1 MKRGLL
7 WMMLMTLALVMA
19 SGAALSATKQFC
31 PNRSDGSCYGTKKAD
46 AMIGRPAGND
56 EMYGRGGDDLMRGY
70 DGDDYLQ
77 GDGGKDKL
85 YGGGRND
92 ILWGGGGTRAN
103 PNDRRND
110 VVHGGDGEDYIYS
123 GFAEGGVDRV
133 FGDDGNDIV
142 EAQRAYGFPRTT
154 DIVNCGG
161 GRDDT
166 VYFDRGVDEV
176 KNCERK
182 VPR

>member
-1 MKRGLL
+1 MVAVTKQGARMKRGLL
-7 WMMLMTLALVMA
+7 WMLLMTLALVMA

-70 DGDDYLQ
+70 DGGDYLQ
-77 GDGGKDKL
+77 GDGRKDKL
-85 YGGGRND
+85 YGGGR
-92 ILWGGGGTRAN
+92 
-103 PNDRRND
+103 
-110 VVHGGDGEDYIYS
+110 
-123 GFAEGGVDRV
+123 
-133 FGDDGNDIV
+133 NDIV

-166 VYFDRGVDEV
+166 VYFDRGVDEL